1 MGELPA
7 AVADE
12 AERLTRLARAA
23 TDEAEREACREER
36 AAVLADHGFTARVR
50 EGDTGAV
57 LVCYPDEW
65 LDDGTVRTERI
76 DDTDRAV
83 ERRLSGPGDPDD
95 WRHVAAHNDRVVAR
109 VAERHGDVHAANA
122 RAFADFMSNH
132 YARRIETTTADE
144 RREFREEYFVRNAW
158 PSAEQR
164 SAIEQSLSLTFD
176 AARSFATESE
186 Q

>member
-1 MGELPA
+1 MGEPPT
-7 AVADE
+7 AVVDE
-12 AERLTRLARAA
+12 AERLTRLTRNA
-23 TDEAEREACREER
+23 TDKAEREVYRKER
-36 AAVLADHGFTARVR
+36 AAVLAEDGFTARVR
-50 EGDTGAV
+50 EEGSDGV

-76 DDTDRAV
+76 EDPDRAV
-83 ERRLSGPGDPDD
+83 ERRLSGSGDPDD

-132 YARRIETTTADE
+132 YARRIDTAREAE

-164 SAIEQSLSLTFD
+164 SVIERSLTLTLD
-176 AARSFATESE
+176 AARSFTTDSES
-186 Q
+186 

>member
-7 AVADE
+7 AAVDE

-23 TDEAEREACREER
+23 TDEAEREAYREER
-36 AAVLADHGFTARVR
+36 ASVLADHGFTARIR
-50 EGDTGAV
+50 EEGSDAV

-65 LDDGTVRTERI
+65 LDDGTVRTDRI
-76 DDTDRAV
+76 EDTDRAI

-95 WRHVAAHNDRVVAR
+95 WRQVAAHNDRVVAR

-132 YARRIETTTADE
+132 YARRIETATADE
-144 RREFREEYFVRNAW
+144 RCEFREEYFVRNAW

-164 SAIEQSLSLTFD
+164 SAIEESLPLALD
-176 AARSFATESE
+176 AARSFGSDSG

>member
-12 AERLTRLARAA
+12 AERLTRLACAA
-23 TDEAEREACREER
+23 TDEAEREACREQR
-36 AAVLADHGFTARVR
+36 ASVLADHGFAARVR
-50 EGDTGAV
+50 EGESGAV
-57 LVCYPDEW
+57 LVCYPEGW

-76 DDTDRAV
+76 DDTGRAV

-122 RAFADFMSNH
+122 RAFADFMRNH
-132 YARRIETTTADE
+132 YARRIETATADE

-164 SAIEQSLSLTFD
+164 SVIERSLSLTLD
-176 AARSFATESE
+176 TARRFVTESE

>member
-1 MGELPA
+1 MSELPA
-7 AVADE
+7 AVVDE

-23 TDEAEREACREER
+23 TDDAEREAYREER
-36 AAVLADHGFTARVR
+36 ASVLADHGFTARVR
-50 EGDTGAV
+50 EDDTNAV

-65 LDDGTVRTERI
+65 IDDGTVRTDRI
-76 DDTDRAV
+76 DDTDRAA

-95 WRHVAAHNDRVVAR
+95 WLHVAAHNDRVVAR

-132 YARRIETTTADE
+132 YARRIETATETE

-164 SAIEQSLSLTFD
+164 SVVEQSLTLTLD
-176 AARSFATESE
+176 AARSFATDSAP
-186 Q
+186 